1 MRFVFVIVIN
11 EIRVRF
17 CSLYLFERFVRFVF
31 VKSILLRVEVGG
43 FAFVFGGALFEEGPD
58 ALKVVGALVDP
69 GAVGV
74 DALEALR
81 RQRRRGLAQDAELPL
96 DGADGHDAVATQ
108 GIQEVVLQ
116 DGVQLL
122 GLRDA
127 VDKTHIQ
134 GVVGRDGRGEEEH
147 LAGLVDAQLVDE
159 VHDAGG
165 VIRDAYLGRGDGEGG
180 VVGADDHVAREA
192 QVAGTAPHTAVDA
205 GDDGDG
211 RLLDAAQEFLH
222 GDVVGQ
228 GVFAVLRQ
236 LTDVVAGAP
245 DAFTALGLDDDADT
259 FLGVAVVDGGLKFLT
274 HGLAEA
280 VEVVG
285 VLHLDVADPIV
296 DNSID

>member
-1 MRFVFVIVIN
+1 MRFVFVY
-11 EIRVRF
+11 
-17 CSLYLFERFVRFVF
+17 SP
-31 VKSILLRVEVGG
+31 LLSVEVGG

-58 ALKVVGALVDP
+58 ALQVVIALVDP
-69 GAVGV
+69 RAVGV

-96 DGADGHDAVATQ
+96 DGADGHDAVAAQ
-108 GIQEVVLQ
+108 GIQEVILQ

-122 GLRDA
+122 GLSDA
-127 VDKTHIQ
+127 VDEAHIE
-134 GVVGRDGRGEEEH
+134 GVVGRDGLGQEEH
-147 LAGLVDAQLVDE
+147 LTGLVDAQLVDE

-165 VIRDAYLGRGDGEGG
+165 IIRDAYLGRGDGEGG
-180 VVGADDHVAREA
+180 VVGADNHVAREA
-192 QVAGTAPHTAVDA
+192 QVAGTAPHAAVDA

-211 RLLDAAQEFLH
+211 RLLNAAQELLH

-228 GVFAVLRQ
+228 GVFAVLRE
-236 LTDVVAGAP
+236 LADVVAGAP
-245 DAFTALGLDDDADT
+245 DAFTALGLDDDADA
-259 FLGVAVVDGGLKFLT
+259 FLVVAVVDGVLKFLT

-285 VLHLDVADPIV
+285 VLHLYITDAIV